1 MANPLNTVIQI
12 VGMTKTYVL
21 GDIEVHA
28 LRGVDLTIERG
39 EFVAVM
45 GASGSGKSTLM
56 NMLGC
61 LDRPTSGRYILE
73 GEDVAQLNESELAT
87 IRSKRIGFVFQNF
100 NLLSRTSALENVELP
115 LFYSAWTADGEHRAA
130 DLVKLVGLAGRE
142 QNHPNQLSGGQQQRV
157 AIARALV
164 NRPSILLA
172 DEPTGNLDSTNSAE
186 IMDVLTNLNR
196 QQGITV
202 IVVTHDPDVAAYA
215 DRTVTFR
222 DGVIISDTRKE
233 RTGAQAGRQ
242 SSGSRRRAKAARRR
256 CSDEAWVFA
265 SMAVVAA
272 GRAIRRNKL
281 RAALTMLGIFIGVAA
296 VITMVAV
303 GDGAKSSVE
312 AQINSL
318 GTNLLVVLPGATT
331 ANGVRAG
338 FGSNSTLTI
347 GDARAIAQGG
357 GPVALVT
364 YMDRQVAQVVS
375 GNRNWST
382 NIQGTTSNYFAIRDW
397 PPSIGRI
404 FTDSEEKAGAAVC
417 LLGQTV
423 VNNLFGEGQNPVGA
437 TIRVKN
443 FPMKVIGV
451 LSVKGQSSYGQ
462 DQDDVVIVPFN
473 TAERKVL
480 GVSAPQ
486 STPAPAAVATATT
499 SNCSTCVY
507 SSVPTT
513 NSVYSSTTEATN
525 PYGGAAKIAGV
536 VNSMYVKASD
546 SGEVDNAIAQITR
559 TLHERHH
566 IQPKQDDDFTVRN
579 LSEIAA
585 ASESATAGDDD
596 AAVVGGVDFAAG
608 RRNRNHEHHAGVGDR
623 AHARDRNPH
632 GDRRA
637 PHPHHA
643 AVPGRGDAA
652 VGDGRIRG
660 HRAGNPRVEDNF
672 GAGRSGRPWSRR
684 WRCSAGSF
692 FRRRWEFSSAITR
705 REKRACCIQSTPY
718 VTSSQS
724 WPLTPAPSLLLCR
737 KISTLSLLIAVV
749 PCITFVYVR

>member
-39 EFVAVM
+39 EFLAVM

-202 IVVTHDPDVAAYA
+202 IVVTHDPDVATYA

-233 RTGAQAGRQ
+233 RTGAQPA
-242 SSGSRRRAKAARRR
+242 AKAAVPPPAKLEA
-256 CSDEAWVFA
+256 SMLDEAWVFA

-318 GTNLLVVLPGATT
+318 GSNLLVVLPGATT

-338 FGSNSTLTI
+338 LGSNSTLTI

-451 LSVKGQSSYGQ
+451 LSEKGQSSYGQ

-486 STPAPAAVATATT
+486 STPAPAAVATAST

-585 ASESATAGDDD
+585 ASESATAVMTTLLLSV
-596 AAVVGGVDFAAG
+596 ASISLLVGGIGIMNIMLVSVTERTREIGIRMAIGARRIHIMLQFLVEAMLLSVMGGFAGIVLGILVSKIISAWA
-608 RRNRNHEHHAGVGDR
+608 EWPTLVS
-623 AHARDRNPH
+623 PV
-632 GDRRA
+632 
-637 PHPHHA
+637 
-643 AVPGRGDAA
+643 AVFGGFIFSAA
-652 VGDGRIRG
+652 VG
-660 HRAGNPRVEDNF
+660 VFF
-672 GAGRSGRPWSRR
+672 G
-684 WRCSAGSF
+684 
-692 FRRRWEFSSAITR
+692 
-705 REKRACCIQSTPY
+705 Y
-718 VTSSQS
+718 Y
-724 WPLTPAPSLLLCR
+724 PARKASLLHPIDALR
-737 KISTLSLLIAVV
+737 
-749 PCITFVYVR
+749 YE

>member
-1 MANPLNTVIQI
+1 MNTVIELADL
-12 VGMTKTYVL
+12 TKTYVL
-21 GDIEVHA
+21 GEVEVHA
-28 LRGVDLTIERG
+28 LRGVNLTIERG

-61 LDRPTSGRYILE
+61 LDRPTSGSYVLE
-73 GEDVAQLNESELAT
+73 NEDVAQLDESELAT
-87 IRSKRIGFVFQNF
+87 IRSRRIGFVFQNF

-115 LFYSAWTADGEHRAA
+115 LFYSAWTADAENRAG

-142 QNHPNQLSGGQQQRV
+142 QSHPNQLSGGQQQRV

-186 IMDVLTNLNR
+186 IMAVLTDLNR
-196 QQGITV
+196 KQGITV
-202 IVVTHDPDVAAYA
+202 IVVTHDADVAAYA
-215 DRTVTFR
+215 DRVVTFR
-222 DGVIISDTRKE
+222 DGVIISDTRKD
-233 RTGAQAGRQ
+233 GAGARGEAAGKLAAAPSPKQAA
-242 SSGSRRRAKAARRR
+242 SLL
-256 CSDEAWVFA
+256 DEAWTFA

-272 GRAIRRNKL
+272 GRAIKRNKL

-303 GDGAKSSVE
+303 GDGARSSVE

-338 FGSNSTLTI
+338 LGSNSTLTV
-347 GDARAIAQGG
+347 GDAQAIAHTG

-423 VNNLFGEGQNPVGA
+423 VNNLFGEGQNPVGT

-480 GVSAPQ
+480 GVSSPSAQ
-486 STPAPAAVATATT
+486 SSPAAAATASA
-499 SNCSTCVY
+499 SNPY
-507 SSVPTT
+507 ASVPTT
-513 NSVYSSTTEATN
+513 NSIYSSSTEAAS
-525 PYGGAAKIAGV
+525 PFGSAPKITGV
-536 VNSMYVKASD
+536 VNTMYIKAS
-546 SGEVDNAIAQITR
+546 SSEQVDNAVTQITH

-566 IQPKQDDDFTVRN
+566 IQAKQDDDFTVRN

-585 ASESATAGDDD
+585 ASESATRVMTLLLAAVASISLLVGGIGIMNIMLVSVTERTREIGIRMAIGARRIHIMLQFLVEAMMLSLMGGFAGIVLGILVSKLIS
-596 AAVVGGVDFAAG
+596 ALAGWPTLVSPVAVVGGFVFS
-608 RRNRNHEHHAGVGDR
+608 
-623 AHARDRNPH
+623 
-632 GDRRA
+632 
-637 PHPHHA
+637 
-643 AVPGRGDAA
+643 AA
-652 VGDGRIRG
+652 VG
-660 HRAGNPRVEDNF
+660 VFF
-672 GAGRSGRPWSRR
+672 G
-684 WRCSAGSF
+684 
-692 FRRRWEFSSAITR
+692 
-705 REKRACCIQSTPY
+705 Y
-718 VTSSQS
+718 Y
-724 WPLTPAPSLLLCR
+724 PARKASLLHPIDALR
-737 KISTLSLLIAVV
+737 
-749 PCITFVYVR
+749 YE

>member
-1 MANPLNTVIQI
+1 MNTVIQLL
-12 VGMTKTYVL
+12 GLTKTYVL
-21 GDIEVHA
+21 GEVEVHA
-28 LRGVDLTIERG
+28 LRGVNLTIERG

-61 LDRPTSGRYILE
+61 LDLPTSGSYFLE
-73 GEDVAQLNESELAT
+73 GEDVAKLNESELAT
-87 IRSKRIGFVFQNF
+87 IRSRRIGFVFQNF

-115 LFYSAWTADGEHRAA
+115 LFYSAWTAAGETRAT
-130 DLVKLVGLAGRE
+130 DLMKLVGLAGRE
-142 QNHPNQLSGGQQQRV
+142 QSHPNQLSGGQQQRV

-186 IMDVLTNLNR
+186 IMGVLTNLNR

-202 IVVTHDPDVAAYA
+202 IVVTHDSEVAAYA
-215 DRTVTFR
+215 DRVVTFR
-222 DGVIISDTRKE
+222 DGVIISDTRKD
-233 RTGAQAGRQ
+233 AAAGHGGVAIKASPATRA
-242 SSGSRRRAKAARRR
+242 GSQRAA
-256 CSDEAWVFA
+256 SVIDEAWTFA

-272 GRAIRRNKL
+272 GRAIKRNKL

-303 GDGAKSSVE
+303 GDGARSSVE

-318 GTNLLVVLPGATT
+318 GTNLLIVVPGATT

-338 FGSNSTLTI
+338 NGSNSTLTV
-347 GDARAIAQGG
+347 GDAQAIAHGG

-364 YMDRQVAQVVS
+364 YMDRQVSQVVS

-423 VNNLFGEGQNPVGA
+423 VNNLFGEGQNPVAA

-451 LSVKGQSSYGQ
+451 LTVKGQSSYGQ

-480 GVSAPQ
+480 GVSAP
-486 STPAPAAVATATT
+486 TAPAAPAAVATANAT
-499 SNCSTCVY
+499 NPY
-507 SSVPTT
+507 ASVPTT
-513 NSVYSSTTEATN
+513 NSVYTSSNQASSAF
-525 PYGGAAKIAGV
+525 GGAPKITGV
-536 VNSMYVKASD
+536 VNTMFVKASSSD
-546 SGEVDNAIAQITR
+546 QVDNAVAQITR

-566 IQPKQDDDFTVRN
+566 IQAKQDDDFTVRN

-585 ASESATAGDDD
+585 ASESATQVMTMLLLSVASISLLVGGIGIMNIMLVSVTERTREIGIRMAIGARRIHIMLQFLVEAMLLSVMGGFAGIVLGILVSKLIS
-596 AAVVGGVDFAAG
+596 ALAEWPTLVSPVAVVGGFAFS
-608 RRNRNHEHHAGVGDR
+608 
-623 AHARDRNPH
+623 
-632 GDRRA
+632 
-637 PHPHHA
+637 
-643 AVPGRGDAA
+643 AA
-652 VGDGRIRG
+652 VG
-660 HRAGNPRVEDNF
+660 VFF
-672 GAGRSGRPWSRR
+672 G
-684 WRCSAGSF
+684 
-692 FRRRWEFSSAITR
+692 
-705 REKRACCIQSTPY
+705 Y
-718 VTSSQS
+718 Y
-724 WPLTPAPSLLLCR
+724 PARKASLLHPIDALR
-737 KISTLSLLIAVV
+737 
-749 PCITFVYVR
+749 YE

>member
-1 MANPLNTVIQI
+1 MNTVIEI
-12 VGMTKTYVL
+12 IGMTKTYVL

-28 LRGVDLTIERG
+28 LRGVNLTIERG

-61 LDRPTSGRYILE
+61 LDRPTSGHYILE
-73 GEDVAQLNESELAT
+73 AEDVAQLSESELAT
-87 IRSKRIGFVFQNF
+87 IRSRRIGFVFQNF

-115 LFYSAWTADGEHRAA
+115 LFYSAWTADGESRAA

-233 RTGAQAGRQ
+233 GAAEREE
-242 SSGSRRRAKAARRR
+242 AAVKAADATAAATAAPKQQAA
-256 CSDEAWVFA
+256 SVVDEVWTFA

-272 GRAIRRNKL
+272 GRAIKRNKL

-338 FGSNSTLTI
+338 LGSNSTLTV
-347 GDARAIAQGG
+347 GDAEAIARGG

-382 NIQGTTSNYFAIRDW
+382 NIQGTTSNYFSIRDW

-443 FPMKVIGV
+443 FPMKIIGV
-451 LSVKGQSSYGQ
+451 LSIKGQSSYGQ

-486 STPAPAAVATATT
+486 STPAPAAVSTATT
-499 SNCSTCVY
+499 ANCATCVY
-507 SSVPTT
+507 QSVPTT

-525 PYGGAAKIAGV
+525 AYGAAAKITGV

-546 SGEVDNAIAQITR
+546 SGEVDSAIAQITH

-566 IQPKQDDDFTVRN
+566 IQAKQDDDFTVRN

-585 ASESATAGDDD
+585 ASESATQVMTMLLL
-596 AAVVGGVDFAAG
+596 AVASISLLVGGIGIMNIMLVSVTERTREIGIRMAIGARRIHIMLQFLVEAMLLSVMGGFAGIVLGILVSKLISTLAEWPTLVSPTAVAG
-608 RRNRNHEHHAGVGDR
+608 GFVFS
-623 AHARDRNPH
+623 
-632 GDRRA
+632 
-637 PHPHHA
+637 
-643 AVPGRGDAA
+643 AA
-652 VGDGRIRG
+652 VG
-660 HRAGNPRVEDNF
+660 VFF
-672 GAGRSGRPWSRR
+672 G
-684 WRCSAGSF
+684 
-692 FRRRWEFSSAITR
+692 
-705 REKRACCIQSTPY
+705 Y
-718 VTSSQS
+718 Y
-724 WPLTPAPSLLLCR
+724 PARKASLLHPIDALR
-737 KISTLSLLIAVV
+737 
-749 PCITFVYVR
+749 YE

>member
-1 MANPLNTVIQI
+1 MNTVIEI
-12 VGMTKTYVL
+12 IGMTKTYVL

-28 LRGVDLTIERG
+28 LRGVNLTIERG
-39 EFVAVM
+39 EFLAVM

-233 RTGAQAGRQ
+233 GSGARAGAVGKPAASAPATEAQQAA
-242 SSGSRRRAKAARRR
+242 SMV
-256 CSDEAWVFA
+256 DEVWTFA

-338 FGSNSTLTI
+338 LGSNSTLTI
-347 GDARAIAQGG
+347 GDADAIARGG

-382 NIQGTTSNYFAIRDW
+382 NIQGTTSNYFSIRDW

-423 VNNLFGEGQNPVGA
+423 VDNLFGEGQNPVGA

-486 STPAPAAVATATT
+486 STPAPAAVSTATT
-499 SNCSTCVY
+499 SNCATCVY
-507 SSVPTT
+507 QSVPTT
-513 NSVYSSTTEATN
+513 NSVYSSTTEETN
-525 PYGGAAKIAGV
+525 AYGAAAKITGV
-536 VNSMYVKASD
+536 VNTMYIKATSSD
-546 SGEVDNAIAQITR
+546 QVDNAVAQITR
-559 TLHERHH
+559 ELHERHH
-566 IQPKQDDDFTVRN
+566 IQAKQDDDFTVRN

-585 ASESATAGDDD
+585 ASESATQVMTMLLL
-596 AAVVGGVDFAAG
+596 AVASISLLVGGIGIMNIMLVSVTERTREIGIRMAIGARRIHIMLQFLVEAMLLSVMGGFAGIVLGILVSKLISALAQWPTLVSPVAVAG
-608 RRNRNHEHHAGVGDR
+608 GFIFS
-623 AHARDRNPH
+623 
-632 GDRRA
+632 
-637 PHPHHA
+637 
-643 AVPGRGDAA
+643 AA
-652 VGDGRIRG
+652 VG
-660 HRAGNPRVEDNF
+660 VFF
-672 GAGRSGRPWSRR
+672 G
-684 WRCSAGSF
+684 
-692 FRRRWEFSSAITR
+692 
-705 REKRACCIQSTPY
+705 Y
-718 VTSSQS
+718 Y
-724 WPLTPAPSLLLCR
+724 PARKASLLHPIDALR
-737 KISTLSLLIAVV
+737 
-749 PCITFVYVR
+749 YE

>member
-1 MANPLNTVIQI
+1 MNSVIEL
-12 VGMTKTYVL
+12 VDLTKIYVL
-21 GDIEVHA
+21 GEVEVHA
-28 LRGVDLTIERG
+28 LRGVSLKIERG

-61 LDRPTSGRYILE
+61 LDLPTSGHYFLE
-73 GEDVAQLNESELAT
+73 GEDVSQLDESELAT
-87 IRSKRIGFVFQNF
+87 IRSRRIGFVFQNF

-115 LFYSAWTADGEHRAA
+115 LFYSAWTPDGEHRAG
-130 DLVKLVGLAGRE
+130 DLLNLVGLNGRD
-142 QNHPNQLSGGQQQRV
+142 QSHPNQLSGGQQQRV

-196 QQGITV
+196 EQGITV
-202 IVVTHDPDVAAYA
+202 IVVTHDPDVATYA

-222 DGVIISDTRKE
+222 DGVVISDTRKD
-233 RTGAQAGRQ
+233 GAGEHRV
-242 SSGSRRRAKAARRR
+242 AANPAAAATA
-256 CSDEAWVFA
+256 SEPATSLADLAWTFA

-272 GRAIRRNKL
+272 ARAIKRNKL

-303 GDGAKSSVE
+303 GDGARSSVE

-338 FGSNSTLTI
+338 LGSNSTLTVA
-347 GDARAIAQGG
+347 DAQAIAHSGG
-357 GPVALVT
+357 AVALVT

-397 PPSIGRI
+397 PASIGRI

-443 FPMKVIGV
+443 FPMKIIGV

-480 GVSAPQ
+480 GVSGPPAAA
-486 STPAPAAVATATT
+486 APAAVATANA
-499 SNCSTCVY
+499 SNPY
-507 SSVPTT
+507 ASVPTT
-513 NSVYSSTTEATN
+513 NSVYTTSTESTS
-525 PYGGAAKIAGV
+525 PFGGAPKITGV
-536 VNSMYVKASD
+536 VNTVYIKAS
-546 SGEVDNAIAQITR
+546 SSEQVDNAVTQITQ
-559 TLHERHH
+559 TLHDRHH
-566 IQPKQDDDFTVRN
+566 IQPKQDNDFTVRN

-585 ASESATAGDDD
+585 ASESATRVMTLLL
-596 AAVVGGVDFAAG
+596 AAVASISLLVGGIGIMNIMLVSVTERTREIGIRMAIGARRIHIMLQFLVEAMMLSVMGGFAGIVLGILVSELISVLAG
-608 RRNRNHEHHAGVGDR
+608 WPTLVSPVAVAGGFIFS
-623 AHARDRNPH
+623 
-632 GDRRA
+632 
-637 PHPHHA
+637 
-643 AVPGRGDAA
+643 AA
-652 VGDGRIRG
+652 VG
-660 HRAGNPRVEDNF
+660 VFF
-672 GAGRSGRPWSRR
+672 G
-684 WRCSAGSF
+684 
-692 FRRRWEFSSAITR
+692 
-705 REKRACCIQSTPY
+705 Y
-718 VTSSQS
+718 Y
-724 WPLTPAPSLLLCR
+724 PARKASLLHPIEALR
-737 KISTLSLLIAVV
+737 
-749 PCITFVYVR
+749 YE

>member
-1 MANPLNTVIQI
+1 MNTVIQI

-73 GEDVAQLNESELAT
+73 GEDVARLNESELAM
-87 IRSKRIGFVFQNF
+87 IRSRRIGFVFQNF
-100 NLLSRTSALENVELP
+100 NLLSRTSTLENVELP

-142 QNHPNQLSGGQQQRV
+142 QSHPNQLSGGQQQRV

-215 DRTVTFR
+215 DRVVTFR

-233 RTGAQAGRQ
+233 GTAAHTPSERSDAATPESRQ
-242 SSGSRRRAKAARRR
+242 EAYSAL
-256 CSDEAWVFA
+256 DEAWTFA

-272 GRAIRRNKL
+272 GRAIKRNKL

-303 GDGAKSSVE
+303 GDGAKASVE

-318 GTNLLVVLPGATT
+318 GTNLLIVVPGATT

-338 FGSNSTLTI
+338 LGSNSTLTV
-347 GDARAIAQGG
+347 GDAEAIARGG

-364 YMDRQVAQVVS
+364 YMDRQLAQVVS

-397 PPSIGRI
+397 PLSIGRI

-451 LSVKGQSSYGQ
+451 LTVKGQSSYGQ

-480 GVSAPQ
+480 GVSAPTAQ
-486 STPAPAAVATATT
+486 SSPAAVATAST
-499 SNCSTCVY
+499 SNCATCVY

-513 NSVYSSTTEATN
+513 NSIYSSSTEAAS
-525 PYGGAAKIAGV
+525 PFGSAPKITGV
-536 VNSMYVKASD
+536 VNAMFVKASGSD
-546 SGEVDNAIAQITR
+546 QVDNAIAQITR
-559 TLHERHH
+559 TLHQRHH
-566 IQPKQDDDFTVRN
+566 IQAKEDDDFTVRN
-579 LSEIAA
+579 LSEIAE
-585 ASESATAGDDD
+585 ASESATQVMTMLLLSVASISLL
-596 AAVVGGVDFAAG
+596 VGGIGIMNIMLVSVTERTREIGIRMAIGA
-608 RRNRNHEHHAGVGDR
+608 RRIHIMLQFLVEAMLLSAMGGLAGVVLGILVSKLIS
-623 AHARDRNPH
+623 ALAEWPTLVS
-632 GDRRA
+632 
-637 PHPHHA
+637 PV
-643 AVPGRGDAA
+643 AVAGGFIFSAA
-652 VGDGRIRG
+652 VG
-660 HRAGNPRVEDNF
+660 VFF
-672 GAGRSGRPWSRR
+672 G
-684 WRCSAGSF
+684 
-692 FRRRWEFSSAITR
+692 
-705 REKRACCIQSTPY
+705 Y
-718 VTSSQS
+718 Y
-724 WPLTPAPSLLLCR
+724 PARKASLLHPIDALR
-737 KISTLSLLIAVV
+737 
-749 PCITFVYVR
+749 YE